1 MDEVMSKT
9 HLVIPDPHAHPD
21 FNNNRADWI
30 GKLILD
36 LKPDV
41 VINMGDM
48 FDMPSM
54 AGYDKGKKSFWGRT
68 YRKDLDA
75 GLEFDERMWS
85 PIRRAKR
92 KLPFSV
98 FLEGNH
104 EERLKRAISL
114 QPELEGTIG
123 FDDFELNRNYNEVI
137 HYEGSTPGI
146 IGLDGVHYAHYFI
159 SGILG
164 RPIGGE
170 HPAYQLL
177 AKQFTSCT
185 CGHLH
190 TTDYCVRTTPDGNR
204 LMGLVAGVGQDYD
217 APWAGERNRLWWRG
231 VIIKR
236 EVENGSYSPQWV
248 SLEELEKEY
257 G

>member
-1 MDEVMSKT
+1 M
-9 HLVIPDPHAHPD
+9 
-21 FNNNRADWI
+21 
-30 GKLILD
+30 
-36 LKPDV
+36 
-41 VINMGDM
+41 
-48 FDMPSM
+48 
-54 AGYDKGKKSFWGRT
+54 
-68 YRKDLDA
+68 
-75 GLEFDERMWS
+75 
-85 PIRRAKR
+85 
-92 KLPFSV
+92 
-98 FLEGNH
+98 EGNH

-146 IGLDGVHYAHYFI
+146 IELDGVHYAHYFI